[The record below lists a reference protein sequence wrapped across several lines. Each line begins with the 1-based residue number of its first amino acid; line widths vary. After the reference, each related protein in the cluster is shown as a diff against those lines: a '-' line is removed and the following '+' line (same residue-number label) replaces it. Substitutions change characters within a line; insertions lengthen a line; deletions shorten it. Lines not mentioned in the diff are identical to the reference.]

1 MAVQFWPDSV
11 ALPSP
16 WAEAFFFNP
25 FAWQL
30 PFVLGIVCGRGG
42 QRCKALIPQS
52 LLAIFV
58 AAIGL
63 EMAFLIK
70 VGWWMPP
77 VEIALDKDT
86 LAPLRLL
93 HFYCVLIV
101 GRTLLPGNMRFLA
114 SGLLRPIILCG
125 QHSLVTYCTGG
136 LLATTGTLLLT
147 KYRSETAW
155 TVAVNTSGWIL
166 CLLVAYAAESYR
178 RRRQSVAEQSRSGKF
193 PNIRVPLLVCMFV
206 ATASISGTVARAAVA
221 EDSVADRRGTDQGFL
236 RKTWVDES
244 GLSHRY
250 VVFVPHH
257 RQPGV
262 RPPVLMFLNGMGE
275 NGNDGLR
282 QITNNFGV
290 NLWENREHFPF
301 IAVAPQCRTEG
312 SWTAGSQDVQWA
324 LQILEATI
332 REYDADADRV
342 YLTGV
347 SSGGSGVWAMASAYP
362 NRFAAVAPMCG
373 SGGADAQSLAGAGV
387 PIWNFYN
394 ERDGRE
400 VVDFSRLIRTQLLES
415 GSSPLFTEYPV
426 GGHDCWNRAYRTT
439 ALYRW
444 LLEQRCSGN
453 REVLRFIFL
462 APERLL
468 QDWVASENSTWTADG
483 DVITGNS
490 NGPGHGAR
498 LVSSQ
503 SASEFELH
511 GDVWMAANLDCR
523 IGLMADNPTASD
535 YWISILLPALG
546 SGEVT
551 RLDGTIIASLE
562 PAAQQTLRA
571 EAWNDI
577 RIRVQNNHLHV
588 RLNGWPAIDVPLEA
602 DDASA
607 GSHQYRCILESP
619 ADGAAIRWRYIRTR
633 SSGHVASLP
642 AVSAAVVFPP
652 RFSEKKNSSDDG
664 LKPGTG
670 ESRVGA
676 TGHIASRWS
685 DDGLKPPSG
694 QMVFRLSRRTR
705 SASYGEIRSAETAAS
720 DDAKHAVRVA
730 FNKDHIRLDGQA
742 VPALRIGRSIL
753 PDTEVW
759 EATNEF
765 IDTLYGNQQLSDPG
779 VRVSRDWSVFVDH
792 NSETHSWING
802 NAVPCVVKFPSGT
815 AGSLVIHDAGK
826 YGSLPILWGLVEAM
840 RLSLMPQS
848 IMTKVQHESASLQS
862 SVTIRGRPCT
872 SIQFPM
878 PQIASRIACAVQFD
892 ESQGNSIVGATFTG
906 DAGVV
911 LARYDIDYDCDAS
924 GCWWPKTIGVVQFNG
939 FGDPYDS
946 MQMVRQS
953 HSADNDIADGMSPVT
968 LSAGSCVLDRTTGEQ
983 YRIADDGSHRRMP
996 LIDAVRVVFLDAKS
1010 DVNADS
1016 GNRLVTSIIKTIL
1029 TLVTWPWILVVLPAA
1044 TFCWQILR
1052 VSTAKKLQIAPLD
1065 HHDNGKIVR

>member
-1 MAVQFWPDSV
+1 MAEVFLFLSGYVNGIRRTSPLIRPDGHLLPRRGKGKLRQLLRLYGVLLLMHVLTVMLLTIANALGAQSVSLSQLMLPRSSAEPTLWQVMTLRSMLVNSCVLALYLILLGIVPFVSMWLRRRPIITIAASVAVYMAVQFWPDSV

-147 KYRSETAW
+147 KYGSETAW

-193 PNIRVPLLVCMFV
+193 PNIRVPLFVCMFV

-347 SSGGSGVWAMASAYP
+347 SSGGSGVWAMASAHP
-362 NRFAAVAPMCG
+362 DRFAAVAPMCG
-373 SGGADAQSLAGAGV
+373 SGGADTEKLTRAGV
-387 PIWNFYN
+387 PIWNFSN
-394 ERDGRE
+394 ERDSRE
-400 VVDFSRLIRTQLLES
+400 VVDFSRTIRKQLLES

-444 LLEQRCSGN
+444 LLEQQRSKN
-453 REVLRFIFL
+453 HETLPFTFL
-462 APERLL
+462 SPDRILH
-468 QDWVASENSTWTADG
+468 DSDSSEPSTWSADG
-483 DVITGNS
+483 DVLVGQSTPPAENVARVSDAGLLFD
-490 NGPGHGAR
+490 PGTANTIGRCESGR
-498 LVSSQ
+498 LVSSE
-503 SASEFELH
+503 SSHEFELH
-511 GDVWMAANLDCR
+511 GDVWMDENLDCR
-523 IGLMADNPTASD
+523 IGLLTDHPTALE
-535 YWISILLPALG
+535 YWLSIVLSRQG
-546 SGEVT
+546 SGGMSCSQGKIMTSLETVAGERPASQT
-551 RLDGTIIASLE
+551 RGTLGTERFMASLD
-562 PAAQQTLRA
+562 PAAQQTLRPD
-571 EAWNDI
+571 AWNDI
-577 RIRVQNNHLHV
+577 RISVRDNHLHL
-588 RLNGWPAIDVPLEA
+588 RLNGWPAIRVKLGDPETSDEILRYRYILQ
-602 DDASA
+602 AS
-607 GSHQYRCILESP
+607 EN
-619 ADGAAIRWRYIRTR
+619 GAAVRWRYVRTR
-633 SSGHVASLP
+633 HCGRGASTP
-642 AVSAAVVFPP
+642 
-652 RFSEKKNSSDDG
+652 
-664 LKPGTG
+664 
-670 ESRVGA
+670 
-676 TGHIASRWS
+676 
-685 DDGLKPPSG
+685 
-694 QMVFRLSRRTR
+694 
-705 SASYGEIRSAETAAS
+705 
-720 DDAKHAVRVA
+720 
-730 FNKDHIRLDGQA
+730 
-742 VPALRIGRSIL
+742 
-753 PDTEVW
+753 
-759 EATNEF
+759 
-765 IDTLYGNQQLSDPG
+765 
-779 VRVSRDWSVFVDH
+779 
-792 NSETHSWING
+792 
-802 NAVPCVVKFPSGT
+802 
-815 AGSLVIHDAGK
+815 
-826 YGSLPILWGLVEAM
+826 
-840 RLSLMPQS
+840 
-848 IMTKVQHESASLQS
+848 
-862 SVTIRGRPCT
+862 
-872 SIQFPM
+872 
-878 PQIASRIACAVQFD
+878 
-892 ESQGNSIVGATFTG
+892 
-906 DAGVV
+906 
-911 LARYDIDYDCDAS
+911 
-924 GCWWPKTIGVVQFNG
+924 
-939 FGDPYDS
+939 
-946 MQMVRQS
+946 
-953 HSADNDIADGMSPVT
+953 
-968 LSAGSCVLDRTTGEQ
+968 
-983 YRIADDGSHRRMP
+983 
-996 LIDAVRVVFLDAKS
+996 
-1010 DVNADS
+1010 
-1016 GNRLVTSIIKTIL
+1016 
-1029 TLVTWPWILVVLPAA
+1029 
-1044 TFCWQILR
+1044 
-1052 VSTAKKLQIAPLD
+1052 
-1065 HHDNGKIVR
+1065 